1 MNIILENI
9 TKEYNT
15 GFGQNVIALKDINI
29 SLNSGDAVSV
39 IGPSGAGKSTL
50 LHIIG
55 LMDTPSSGNVVF
67 DGINTSA
74 MNSVQ
79 KATIRKS
86 KLGFLFQFHH
96 LLPEF
101 TVLENILLPS
111 WESRAEK
118 LSTAMNLLKVLGIE
132 NRSQHLPTQL
142 SGGEAQR
149 VKLATELAKTGNGHT
164 VYILDEPTTGLH
176 FEDLNKLVQT
186 LTDLVGAGNTVI
198 VIEHNLDVIKNA
210 DYLID
215 MGPEGGDN
223 GGEIIA
229 TGTPKQLAD
238 RYDTPTSKELKKLSF

>member
-29 SLNSGDAVSV
+29 TLNSGDAVSV

-50 LHIIG
+50 LHIVG
-55 LMDTPSSGNVVF
+55 LMDTPSSGNVIF
-67 DGINTSA
+67 DGVNTGA
-74 MNSVQ
+74 MNSAQ
-79 KATIRKS
+79 KASIRKS

-111 WESRAEK
+111 WESRTEK
-118 LSTAMNLLKVLGIE
+118 LSTAINLLKILGIE

-149 VKLATELAKTGNGHT
+149 AALARALINSPDILLA
-164 VYILDEPTTGLH
+164 DEPTG
-176 FEDLNKLVQT
+176 
-186 LTDLVGAGNTVI
+186 
-198 VIEHNLDVIKNA
+198 NLDRETGVLVENLLFSLCEEKKIMLVLVTHN
-210 DYLID
+210 
-215 MGPEGGDN
+215 E
-223 GGEIIA
+223 EIAKRTKHTLQMKDGKIENF
-229 TGTPKQLAD
+229 KQNIN
-238 RYDTPTSKELKKLSF
+238 

>member
-1 MNIILENI
+1 MKIILENI

-149 VKLATELAKTGNGHT
+149 AALARALINSPDILLA
-164 VYILDEPTTGLH
+164 DEPTG
-176 FEDLNKLVQT
+176 
-186 LTDLVGAGNTVI
+186 
-198 VIEHNLDVIKNA
+198 NLDRQTGVLVENLLFSLCEEKKIMLVLVTHN
-210 DYLID
+210 
-215 MGPEGGDN
+215 E
-223 GGEIIA
+223 EIAKRTKHTIQMKD
-229 TGTPKQLAD
+229 GKIESFKQNIN
-238 RYDTPTSKELKKLSF
+238 